1 MKRSLLFAAALAL
14 TLAAVAQSRADT
26 MPTTFWYNWTRNPIS
41 IGTVQQANPG
51 QAGTGGINL
60 LDLNSNAIQAEGE
73 TGTPA
78 ADVQVISSATSA
90 NKDMIAVGGGKY
102 TLTLT
107 LSDQNPA
114 SNAPGTHT
122 GIVSFTGQL
131 QGNVTADSSN
141 LTNTILGSTDAGGT
155 HAGQNWA
162 QVQVGDTLYTV
173 TYSGFAEPGP
183 SNEHTFGAISFHIT
197 QAPATSGG
205 KSPEPTSLV
214 LGCLGLTC
222 LGGVVW
228 RARRRKAAALK
239 ALA

>member
-1 MKRSLLFAAALAL
+1 MKRSLLFAAALAA
-14 TLAAVAQSRADT
+14 TLAAAAQSRADSIST
-26 MPTTFWYNWTRNPIS
+26 AFWYNWTRNPIS
-41 IGTVQQANPG
+41 IGTVQQSNPG

-60 LDLNSNAIQAEGE
+60 LDLNSNAIQAQGE

-78 ADVQVISSATSA
+78 ADVQVISSATSS
-90 NKDMIAVGGGKY
+90 NKDVIPVGGGKY

-114 SNAPGTHT
+114 SNTPGTHIGT
-122 GIVSFTGQL
+122 VSFTGQL

-141 LTNTILGSTDAGGT
+141 LTNSILSSTDATGT
-155 HAGQNWA
+155 HTGQNWA
-162 QVQVGDTLYTV
+162 QIQIGNTLFTV

-197 QAPATSGG
+197 QQPAVTG
-205 KSPEPTSLV
+205 KSPEPSSVV

-239 ALA
+239 AVA